1 MGVTVFRLYARIF
14 LNLLENAGLQIHV
27 TVDSESVS
35 AL

>member
-1 MGVTVFRLYARIF
+1 MGVTVFHLYARIF
-14 LNLLENAGLQIHV
+14 LNLLENVGLQIRV